1 MDDVVMDVA
10 GKVLYLC
17 LIRIDDFG
25 LSSLEC
31 RDELGDVEDLGV
43 VEDAGLDFLRRESA
57 E

>member
-10 GKVLYLC
+10 RKVLYLC

-31 RDELGDVEDLGV
+31 RDELGDVEDLGI
-43 VEDAGLDFLRRESA
+43 VEDARFDFLQRESD

>member
-1 MDDVVMDVA
+1 MDVA
-10 GKVLYLC
+10 RKVLYLC

-31 RDELGDVEDLGV
+31 RDELGDVEDLGI
-43 VEDAGLDFLRRESA
+43 VEDARFDFLQRESD